1 MSVARDDHFLRL
13 ICKIDE
19 CGHHPS
25 KRKIEFVTSG
35 FKPETHISSHL
46 VVTTTSG
53 VKLCGCGHLLCEGL
67 LNVHVD
73 IFEFGIPRE
82 LVRFDLFKDRIETRL
97 DRIALLKSDNTDM
110 GEHSGLRL
118 TALNIEGR
126 QSLIE
131 RDGFANTEH
140 QFSGTF
146 GKPSTPSHLFFSI

>member
-1 MSVARDDHFLRL
+1 MSVARDDHFFRL
-13 ICKIDE
+13 ICQIDE

-53 VKLCGCGHLLCEGL
+53 VKLCSCGHLLCEGL
-67 LNVHVD
+67 LNVHMD

-82 LVRFDLFKDRIETRL
+82 LARFDLYKDHIETRL
-97 DRIALLKSDNTDM
+97 DRIALLFGYNIDM
-110 GEHSGLRL
+110 SEHSGMRL
-118 TALNIEGR
+118 ATLNIEWR
-126 QSLIE
+126 QPLIE
-131 RDGFANTEH
+131 RDGLTNTKH

-146 GKPSTPSHLFFSI
+146 GKPSAPSHLFFTI

>member
-1 MSVARDDHFLRL
+1 MSVAGDDHFLRL
-13 ICKIDE
+13 ICQIDE
-19 CGHHPS
+19 CGCHPR

-53 VKLCGCGHLLCEGL
+53 VKLCGYGHLLREGL

-82 LVRFDLFKDRIETRL
+82 LARFDLCKDRIETRL
-97 DRIALLKSDNTDM
+97 DRIALLFGYNIDM
-110 GEHSGLRL
+110 SEHSGMRL
-118 TALNIEGR
+118 AALNIEGR

-131 RDGFANTEH
+131 RDGFANTKH

-146 GKPSTPSHLFFSI
+146 GKPSTPSRLFFSI